1 VAVGAQVDSTLAA
14 PSARSARG
22 EERLRDDAAAK
33 PGVRDARSDFR
44 DGPSD
49 LVSKDDPERHGE
61 LARHDVQVRS
71 ADARRMN
78 VKHDLAGSRRHAFA
92 LDQRQ
97 ATWTI
102 GDLRD
107 S

>member
-1 VAVGAQVDSTLAA
+1 
-14 PSARSARG
+14 
-22 EERLRDDAAAK
+22 
-33 PGVRDARSDFR
+33 
-44 DGPSD
+44 
-49 LVSKDDPERHGE
+49 VSEDDPEGHGQ

-71 ADARRMN
+71 ADAGRMN
-78 VKHDLAGSRRHAFA
+78 VKYDLAGRRCHAFA

-97 ATWTI
+97 ATWAI